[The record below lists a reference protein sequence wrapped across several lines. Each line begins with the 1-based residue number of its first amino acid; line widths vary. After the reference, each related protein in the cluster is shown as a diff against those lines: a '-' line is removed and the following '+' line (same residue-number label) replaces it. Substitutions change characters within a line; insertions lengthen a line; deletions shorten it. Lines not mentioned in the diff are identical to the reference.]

1 MFFTKKKCFSKC
13 WKICRK
19 WHVSESTFNKKTPL
33 HVFSREFLETIEGTV
48 FKKYVRV
55 TTCECWRLD
64 VQPWIFSP
72 LRFLILIN
80 SILMDLLMGW
90 RNSMFKLFTVEQ
102 RNSLEFSGI
111 FGLLSTICFSCLIII
126 WKNVDLLLI
135 FVICMILFYVLF
147 ITILILVEVMVEVIS
162 FDVCMNFLIIFLL
175 HLNSS
180 WRTLLL
186 RNLFFY
192 FLLFVQF
199 VLVKCIS

>member
-1 MFFTKKKCFSKC
+1 M
-13 WKICRK
+13 
-19 WHVSESTFNKKTPL
+19 
-33 HVFSREFLETIEGTV
+33 
-48 FKKYVRV
+48 

-64 VQPWIFSP
+64 FQPWIFSP

-90 RNSMFKLFTVEQ
+90 RNFIFKLFTVEQ
-102 RNSLEFSGI
+102 RNSLEFSGT

-135 FVICMILFYVLF
+135 FVICMILFHVLF

-162 FDVCMNFLIIFLL
+162 FDVCMNFWIIFLL
-175 HLNSS
+175 HLNIS

>member
-1 MFFTKKKCFSKC
+1 M
-13 WKICRK
+13 
-19 WHVSESTFNKKTPL
+19 
-33 HVFSREFLETIEGTV
+33 
-48 FKKYVRV
+48 

-64 VQPWIFSP
+64 FQPWIFSP

-90 RNSMFKLFTVEQ
+90 RNFIFKLFTVAQ

-135 FVICMILFYVLF
+135 FVICMILFHVLF

-162 FDVCMNFLIIFLL
+162 FDVCMNFWIILLL
-175 HLNSS
+175 HLNIS